1 MSTLKEGTMMK
12 KLKGAALLICASA
25 MLCLNG
31 CGKSDQEL
39 VLDYLTEKYGESFVV
54 LDSESSSDGRSPF
67 SYSYTA
73 YCAPADH
80 PEYLFRTIAE
90 GLGSDERNSFRDYY
104 GTGILNVRIAGML
117 KENLD
122 LFFGEVFVTAD
133 LNRTGSQILPDMEN
147 IEYFT
152 FLGITPEQASDG
164 QTNIDFFVAVSNA
177 TYQAE
182 SFTAEYDALLG
193 AVSELS
199 GALHARSDVTVL
211 FMEEAAYQ
219 AFAEWNKKTL
229 HPFPFRDYAN
239 AYQSV
244 RLTYDPADGKVVPGF
259 NRQEPMTAETYAQKR
274 QESQNMTGST

>member
-1 MSTLKEGTMMK
+1 MK
-12 KLKGAALLICASA
+12 KLKGAACVLCASL
-25 MLCLNG
+25 MLCLTG

-39 VLDYLTEKYGESFVV
+39 VLDYLTEKYGESFVM

-90 GLGSDERNSFRDYY
+90 GFGSGERNSFRDYY

-122 LFFGEVFVTAD
+122 PFFGEVFVTAE

-147 IEYFT
+147 IEYFS
-152 FLGITPEQASDG
+152 FLGIDPEQAPDG

-177 TYQAE
+177 MYQAE
-182 SFTAEYDALLG
+182 SYTAEYDALLD
-193 AVSELS
+193 AVSEIS
-199 GALHARSDVTVL
+199 GALHACSDVTVL
-211 FMEEAAYQ
+211 FMDEDVYQ
-219 AFAEWNKKTL
+219 AFVAWNGKTL
-229 HPFPFRDYAN
+229 HPFSFQDYSS

-244 RLTYDPADGKVVPGF
+244 RLAYDPAGGKVVPGF
-259 NRQEPMTAETYAQKR
+259 NQHEPMTAEVYAQKR
-274 QESQNMTGST
+274 QEIRNDS